1 MKIHDISMS
10 IYYDMPVYKNRT
22 SKRPII
28 KIDSDFTSGTVYE
41 TRLEMNMH
49 TGTHIDSPL
58 HIFKGG
64 STIDELPLENV
75 VTKCKVFDFKD
86 IEEKISE
93 NQLASKSIEE
103 GDFIILKTKNS
114 YDDILEREFIYL
126 DSAGAC
132 YLKDR
137 KVKGVGIDSLGIE
150 RGQAE
155 HDTHKILLGAGI
167 VILEGLRLKDIDE
180 GKYIL
185 CAAPVKVAGSE
196 AAPARAILIENEL

>member
-1 MKIHDISMS
+1 MKIYDISMS
-10 IYYDMPVYKNRT
+10 IYHDMPVYKGRT

-49 TGTHIDSPL
+49 TGTHIDAPL
-58 HIFKGG
+58 HIFEEG

-75 VTKCKVFDFKD
+75 VTECKVFDFKYV
-86 IEEKISE
+86 EEKISE
-93 NQLASKSIEE
+93 KQLASKSIEE

-114 YDDILEREFIYL
+114 YDDGLLENEFIYL
-126 DSAGAC
+126 DYSGAC
-132 YLKDR
+132 YLKER

-167 VILEGLRLKDIDE
+167 IILEGLRLKDIDE

-185 CAAPVKVAGSE
+185 CAPPVKLAGSE
-196 AAPARAILIENEL
+196 AAPARAILIEK